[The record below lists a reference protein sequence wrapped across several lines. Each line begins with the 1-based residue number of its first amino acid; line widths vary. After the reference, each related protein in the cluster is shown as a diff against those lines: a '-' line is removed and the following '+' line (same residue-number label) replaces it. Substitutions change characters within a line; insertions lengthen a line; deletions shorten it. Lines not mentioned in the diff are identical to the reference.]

1 MWIQLQSLK
10 TSKPRQ
16 LCKPRVY
23 SVYAYKCARVHL
35 PNHAC
40 GSQRT
45 TWSCLLPPLHGFQR
59 SDSGGWA
66 YMANSCICCTISL
79 PSVCYTCHCFMF
91 YLVISSSSFLCKAR
105 SSNSVLLPQLP
116 DCRDCRCVLSGL
128 TELTKHT
135 LGKNY
140 SWAGNVV

>member
-45 TWSCLLPPLHGFQR
+45 TLELSPSAFTWVSEIRFRWLGLHGKQLYLLHHLTAF
-59 SDSGGWA
+59 
-66 YMANSCICCTISL
+66 C
-79 PSVCYTCHCFMF
+79 CYTCHCFMF